1 MQEEIILSKTK
12 QGESLIPAFYIN
24 IRDQKTQQ
32 KTDFVDRERGKGG
45 KEKNQQPPHKPF
57 NLMAA
62 DLNVQSCFSRAR
74 FLLDRRRAWIPS
86 PSPLFTSHSDI
97 IGMGRNQIILGE

>member
-32 KTDFVDRERGKGG
+32 KTDFVDREKGKGG
-45 KEKNQQPPHKPF
+45 KEKKNNNPHP
-57 NLMAA
+57 
-62 DLNVQSCFSRAR
+62 
-74 FLLDRRRAWIPS
+74 
-86 PSPLFTSHSDI
+86 T
-97 IGMGRNQIILGE
+97 